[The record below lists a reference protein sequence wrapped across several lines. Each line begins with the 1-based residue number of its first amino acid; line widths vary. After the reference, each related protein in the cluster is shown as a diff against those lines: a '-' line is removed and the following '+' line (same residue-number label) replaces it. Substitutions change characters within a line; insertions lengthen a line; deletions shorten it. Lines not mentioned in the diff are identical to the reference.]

1 MLVELS
7 LSTLQQRVVWIEAE
21 VRFQRVEPLFLLP
34 QVFRDELEDHVL
46 CDDDPAVRVPLAGL
60 YRFVLTE
67 HRVDL
72 ETVAAFVA
80 KRLAHPNILQRD
92 DT

>member
-7 LSTLQQRVVWIEAE
+7 LSALQQRVVWIEAK
-21 VRFQRVEPLFLLP
+21 VRFQRVEPLLLLP
-34 QVFRDELEDHVL
+34 QVFGDKLEDHVL
-46 CDDDPAVRVPLAGL
+46 SDDDPAVRVPLAGL
-60 YRFVLTE
+60 YGFVLAE

-80 KRLAHPNILQRD
+80 ERLTHPNVL
-92 DT
+92 